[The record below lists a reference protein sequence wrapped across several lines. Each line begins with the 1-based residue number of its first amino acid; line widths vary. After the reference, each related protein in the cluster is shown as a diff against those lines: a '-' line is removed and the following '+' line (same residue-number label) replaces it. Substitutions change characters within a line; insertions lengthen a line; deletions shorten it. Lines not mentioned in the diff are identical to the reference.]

1 MQLSKRL
8 EAIASMVTPGNRLV
22 DVGCD
27 HGYLPIALVRR
38 QIIPSAIAMDVR
50 SGPLG
55 RAKEN
60 IEAYGLNPYIETRLS
75 DGLEALQP
83 GEGDTLSVAGMG
95 GPLIERILSRNVE
108 VSESF
113 QELILQP
120 QSEIG
125 NFRRYLV
132 ECGFTVSQ
140 EDMVWEDGKFYPI
153 IKAVFKKTAH
163 KDRYTDIE
171 FYYGKRLLESRHPV
185 LYSYL
190 EKELEKVQQ
199 IARRLQASSTV
210 NAKKRLREIL
220 KEKQRI
226 EAAMR
231 VYDYL

>member
-140 EDMVWEDGKFYPI
+140 EDMVWEDVDG
-153 IKAVFKKTAH
+153 
-163 KDRYTDIE
+163 
-171 FYYGKRLLESRHPV
+171 
-185 LYSYL
+185 
-190 EKELEKVQQ
+190 
-199 IARRLQASSTV
+199 
-210 NAKKRLREIL
+210 
-220 KEKQRI
+220 
-226 EAAMR
+226 
-231 VYDYL
+231 

>member
-1 MQLSKRL
+1 
-8 EAIASMVTPGNRLV
+8 MVTPGNRLV

-140 EDMVWEDGKFYPI
+140 EDMVWEDGKFYPTI
-153 IKAVFKKTAH
+153 KKTAH

-231 VYDYL
+231 VYEDL

>member
-1 MQLSKRL
+1 
-8 EAIASMVTPGNRLV
+8 
-22 DVGCD
+22 
-27 HGYLPIALVRR
+27 
-38 QIIPSAIAMDVR
+38 
-50 SGPLG
+50 
-55 RAKEN
+55 
-60 IEAYGLNPYIETRLS
+60 
-75 DGLEALQP
+75 
-83 GEGDTLSVAGMG
+83 MG
-95 GPLIERILSRNVE
+95 GPLIERILSRYVE
-108 VSESF
+108 VSVSF

-231 VYDYL
+231 VYEDL

>member
-171 FYYGKRLLESRHPV
+171 FYGKRLLESRHPV

-231 VYDYL
+231 VYEDL

>member
-108 VSESF
+108 VSHS
-113 QELILQP
+113 QR
-120 QSEIG
+120 SEISVDIWWSAALQ
-125 NFRRYLV
+125 FPRRIW
-132 ECGFTVSQ
+132 CGK
-140 EDMVWEDGKFYPI
+140 M
-153 IKAVFKKTAH
+153 
-163 KDRYTDIE
+163 
-171 FYYGKRLLESRHPV
+171 
-185 LYSYL
+185 
-190 EKELEKVQQ
+190 
-199 IARRLQASSTV
+199 ASSIPSSKLFS
-210 NAKKRLREIL
+210 KKLRTKTGI
-220 KEKQRI
+220 QT
-226 EAAMR
+226 
-231 VYDYL
+231 

>member
-1 MQLSKRL
+1 M
-8 EAIASMVTPGNRLV
+8 
-22 DVGCD
+22 
-27 HGYLPIALVRR
+27 
-38 QIIPSAIAMDVR
+38 
-50 SGPLG
+50 
-55 RAKEN
+55 
-60 IEAYGLNPYIETRLS
+60 
-75 DGLEALQP
+75 
-83 GEGDTLSVAGMG
+83 
-95 GPLIERILSRNVE
+95 E

-231 VYDYL
+231 VYEDL